1 MEGVALPPKT
11 TPQTV
16 DRPRGAPSSL
26 WECDVSGGS
35 RTFDPCGPPRKSIE
49 PDLRSIV
56 HPLNGAKH
64 VAAANPA

>member
-35 RTFDPCGPPRKSIE
+35 RTFDPCGPPRKVDRARPSINCS
-49 PDLRSIV
+49 P
-56 HPLNGAKH
+56 AKWGK
-64 VAAANPA
+64 ACGCC